1 MHTDLYF
8 CDDDESENLGKD
20 AGATVVTI
28 AVFQLGTVV
37 LHNDGAI
44 YLRKL
49 SGPSQSLSGELELC
63 QMQ

>member
-44 YLRKL
+44 YLHKL
-49 SGPSQSLSGELELC
+49 SGS
-63 QMQ
+63 